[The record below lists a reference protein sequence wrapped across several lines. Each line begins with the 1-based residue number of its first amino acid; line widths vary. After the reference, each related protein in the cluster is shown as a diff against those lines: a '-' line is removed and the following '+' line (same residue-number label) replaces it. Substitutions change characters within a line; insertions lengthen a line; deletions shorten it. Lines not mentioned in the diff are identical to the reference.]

1 MRYDSRDTRYAI
13 RNTNI
18 ISTHNKGETEKMKQ
32 YQYEIIV
39 VGAGHAGCEA
49 ALAAARIGA
58 KTLLITSNI
67 ENIAL
72 MPCNPSIGGPGKGH
86 VAREIDALGG
96 ELAKNT
102 DKTTIHIRM
111 LNTSK
116 GPAMWALRAQVDKKR
131 YSQEMTHTIQT
142 QENLDLKQEMVSEL
156 IVNNHQIQGVIVQSG
171 LKLFSPTVILTT
183 GTFLN
188 GLIYIGKTIYSAGRA
203 GELASISLGENLKS
217 LGLKIGRL
225 NTCTPPRIDRR
236 TIDFSQ
242 MEEQKSVDIPLAFSF
257 ESEGNTYK
265 DFSVFLTRTN
275 QKTHQIIQNNIH
287 RVPLSNGT
295 IQSAAI
301 RYCPSVED
309 KVLRFPEKESHQIFL
324 EPEGYNTEEIYL
336 QGFFTSLPADTQDE
350 AIRTIKGLENSK
362 VIRYGYAIEYDM
374 VYPNQLKYSLET
386 KKIKGLFL
394 AGQINGTSGYEE
406 AAEQGL
412 LAGINA
418 VQLIKDKEPLILD
431 RSEAYIA
438 VEIDDLV
445 TKSVTEP
452 YRLRTG
458 LAEYRLLLRQDN
470 ADLRLTPYGYK
481 IGLISEQRYKKFL
494 EKKSLIEKEKE
505 RLKKVIIYPTKEV
518 RKLVDKLQTAPLSK
532 AINLTTLLTR
542 PELTYN
548 RTASIDPD
556 RPELPTEVIEQVEIQ
571 IKYAGYIK
579 RQKSQVKKY
588 KKLENYKIPKDID
601 YFQIHGISHEGRERF
616 SEVKPLSLGQAKRIP
631 GITPADITALMI
643 NIEKMKRIK
652 SA

>member
-1 MRYDSRDTRYAI
+1 
-13 RNTNI
+13 
-18 ISTHNKGETEKMKQ
+18 MKQ
-32 YQYEIIV
+32 YQYEVIV

-336 QGFFTSLPADTQDE
+336 QGFFTSLPADAQDE

>member
-1 MRYDSRDTRYAI
+1 
-13 RNTNI
+13 
-18 ISTHNKGETEKMKQ
+18 MKQ
-32 YQYEIIV
+32 YKYEVIV

-49 ALAAARIGA
+49 ALAAARMGA

-102 DKTTIHIRM
+102 DKATIHIRM

-142 QENLDLKQEMVSEL
+142 QKNLDLKQEMVTGL
-156 IVNNHQIQGVIVQSG
+156 IVNNREIEGVIVQSD
-171 LKLFSPTVILTT
+171 LKFFSPTVILTT

-188 GLIYIGKTIYSAGRA
+188 GLIYIGETIYPAGRA

-217 LGLKIGRL
+217 FGLKIGRL

-242 MEEQKSVDIPLAFSF
+242 MEEQKSVDVPLAFSF
-257 ESEGNTYK
+257 ESEGKIYK

-301 RYCPSVED
+301 RYCPAVED

-336 QGFFTSLPADTQDE
+336 QGFFTSLPADAQDE
-350 AIRTIKGLENSK
+350 AIRTIKGLENCK

-394 AGQINGTSGYEE
+394 SGQINGTSGYEE

-418 VQLIKDKEPLILD
+418 VQLIDGKEPLILD

-481 IGLISEQRYKKFL
+481 VGLISEQRYEKFL

-505 RLKKVIIYPTKEV
+505 RIKKVIIYPTKEV
-518 RKLVDKLQTAPLSK
+518 SKLVDKLQTAPLSK
-532 AINLTTLLTR
+532 VINLTTLLTR

-548 RTASIDPD
+548 RTASIDPN
-556 RPELPTEVIEQVEIQ
+556 RPELPAEVIEQVEIQ

-579 RQKSQVKKY
+579 RQKTQVKKY

-601 YFQIHGISHEGRERF
+601 YFKIHGISHEGRERF

-643 NIEKMKRIK
+643 NIEKIKRTK
-652 SA
+652 K

>member
-1 MRYDSRDTRYAI
+1 
-13 RNTNI
+13 
-18 ISTHNKGETEKMKQ
+18 MKK
-32 YQYEIIV
+32 YQYDVIV

-49 ALAAARIGA
+49 ALAAAKIGA
-58 KTLLITSNI
+58 KTLLVTSNLD
-67 ENIAL
+67 NIAL

-96 ELAKNT
+96 EMAKNT

-116 GPAMWALRAQVDKKR
+116 GPAMWALRAQTDKKL
-131 YSQEMTHTIQT
+131 YTQEMIHTLQI
-142 QENLDLKQEMVSEL
+142 QENLDLKQEMVTEL
-156 IVNNHQIQGVIVQSG
+156 IINNQQIEGVIVKSG
-171 LKLFSPTVILTT
+171 LKFSSPAVILAT

-188 GLIYIGKTIYSAGRA
+188 GKIYIGKTTYSAGRG
-203 GELASISLGENLKS
+203 GELASLSLSDNLKS
-217 LGLKIGRL
+217 LGFKIGRL

-236 TIDFSQ
+236 TVDFSS
-242 MEEQKSVDIPLAFSF
+242 MKEQKSADIPLAFSF
-257 ESEGNTYK
+257 ENKGKIYK

-275 QKTHQIIQNNIH
+275 QKTHQVIHNNIH

-309 KVLRFPEKESHQIFL
+309 KIIRFPQKESHQIFL
-324 EPEGYNTEEIYL
+324 EPEGYHTEEIYL
-336 QGFFTSLPADTQDE
+336 QGFFTSLPADAQQE
-350 AIRTIKGLENSK
+350 ALNTIRGLENCEI
-362 VIRYGYAIEYDM
+362 IRYGYAIEYDII
-374 VYPNQLKYSLET
+374 YPNQLKHSLET
-386 KKIKGLFL
+386 KMIRGLFL
-394 AGQINGTSGYEE
+394 TGQINGTSGYEE

-418 VQLIKDKEPLILD
+418 VQLIAGKNPLILD

-481 IGLISEQRYKKFL
+481 IGLISEPRYKKFL
-494 EKKSLIEKEKE
+494 KKKQLIEKEKE
-505 RLKKVIIYPTKEV
+505 RLKKVIIHPTQEV
-518 RKLVDKLQTAPLSK
+518 NNLLSNLKTAPLLEVT
-532 AINLTTLLTR
+532 NLANLLTR
-542 PELTYN
+542 PEVTYLQ
-548 RTASIDPD
+548 TASIDPQ
-556 RPELPTEVIEQVEIQ
+556 RSKLPTAVTEQVEIQ

-579 RQKSQVKKY
+579 RQKTQVK
-588 KKLENYKIPKDID
+588 
-601 YFQIHGISHEGRERF
+601 
-616 SEVKPLSLGQAKRIP
+616 
-631 GITPADITALMI
+631 
-643 NIEKMKRIK
+643 
-652 SA
+652 

>member
-32 YQYEIIV
+32 YQYEVIV

-336 QGFFTSLPADTQDE
+336 QGFFTSLPADAQDE

-445 TKSVTEP
+445 TKSITEP

>member
-1 MRYDSRDTRYAI
+1 V
-13 RNTNI
+13 
-18 ISTHNKGETEKMKQ
+18 KQ
-32 YQYEIIV
+32 YQYEVIV
-39 VGAGHAGCEA
+39 VGAGHAGSEA
-49 ALAAARIGA
+49 ALAAARMGA

-67 ENIAL
+67 ENIVL

-102 DKTTIHIRM
+102 DKATIHIRM

-142 QENLDLKQEMVSEL
+142 QKNLDLKQEMVTGL
-156 IVNNHQIQGVIVQSG
+156 IVNNRQIEGVIVQSG
-171 LKLFSPTVILTT
+171 LKFFSPTVILTT

-188 GLIYIGKTIYSAGRA
+188 GLIYIGETIYPAGRA

-236 TIDFSQ
+236 TINFSQ
-242 MEEQKSVDIPLAFSF
+242 MEEQKSVDVPLAFSF
-257 ESEGNTYK
+257 ESEGKIYK

-301 RYCPSVED
+301 RYCPAVED

-336 QGFFTSLPADTQDE
+336 QGFFTSLPADAQDK
-350 AIRTIKGLENSK
+350 AIRTIKGLENCK

-394 AGQINGTSGYEE
+394 SGQINGTSGYEE

-418 VQLIKDKEPLILD
+418 VQLIDGKEPLILD

-481 IGLISEQRYKKFL
+481 IGLISEQRYEKFL

-518 RKLVDKLQTAPLSK
+518 SKLVDKLQTAPLSK
-532 AINLTTLLTR
+532 TINLTTLLTR

-548 RTASIDPD
+548 RIASIDPN
-556 RPELPTEVIEQVEIQ
+556 RPELPAEVIEQVEIQ

-579 RQKSQVKKY
+579 RQKTQVKKY

-601 YFQIHGISHEGRERF
+601 YFKIHGISHEGRERF

-643 NIEKMKRIK
+643 NIEKIKRTK
-652 SA
+652 

>member
-1 MRYDSRDTRYAI
+1 
-13 RNTNI
+13 
-18 ISTHNKGETEKMKQ
+18 MKQ
-32 YQYEIIV
+32 YKYEVIV

-49 ALAAARIGA
+49 VLAAARMGA

-102 DKTTIHIRM
+102 DKATIHIRM

-142 QENLDLKQEMVSEL
+142 QKNLDLKQEMVTGL
-156 IVNNHQIQGVIVQSG
+156 IVNNRQIEGVIVQSG
-171 LKLFSPTVILTT
+171 LKFFSPTVILTT

-188 GLIYIGKTIYSAGRA
+188 GLIYIGETIYPAGRA

-217 LGLKIGRL
+217 FGLKIGRL

-236 TIDFSQ
+236 AIDFSQ
-242 MEEQKSVDIPLAFSF
+242 MEEQKSVDVPLAFSF
-257 ESEGNTYK
+257 ESEGKIYK

-301 RYCPSVED
+301 RYCPAVED

-336 QGFFTSLPADTQDE
+336 QGFFTSLPADAQDE
-350 AIRTIKGLENSK
+350 AIRTIKGLENCK
-362 VIRYGYAIEYDM
+362 IIRYGYAIEYDM
-374 VYPNQLKYSLET
+374 IYPNQLKYSLET

-418 VQLIKDKEPLILD
+418 VQLIDGKEPLILD

-470 ADLRLTPYGYK
+470 ADLRLTPYGHK
-481 IGLISEQRYKKFL
+481 TGLISEQRYEKFL

-518 RKLVDKLQTAPLSK
+518 SKLVDKLQTAPLSK
-532 AINLTTLLTR
+532 VINLTTLLTR

-548 RTASIDPD
+548 RTASIDPN
-556 RPELPTEVIEQVEIQ
+556 RPELPAEVIEQVEIQ

-579 RQKSQVKKY
+579 RQKTQVKRY

-601 YFQIHGISHEGRERF
+601 YFKIHGISHEGRERF
-616 SEVKPLSLGQAKRIP
+616 SEVEPLSLGQAKRIP

-643 NIEKMKRIK
+643 NIEKIKRTKKRI
-652 SA
+652 ARH

>member
-1 MRYDSRDTRYAI
+1 
-13 RNTNI
+13 
-18 ISTHNKGETEKMKQ
+18 MKQ
-32 YQYEIIV
+32 YKYEVIV

-102 DKTTIHIRM
+102 DKATIHIRM

-131 YSQEMTHTIQT
+131 YSQKMTHTIQT
-142 QENLDLKQEMVSEL
+142 QKNLDLKQEMVTGL
-156 IVNNHQIQGVIVQSG
+156 IVNNRQIEGVIVQSG
-171 LKLFSPTVILTT
+171 LKFFSPTVILTT

-188 GLIYIGKTIYSAGRA
+188 GLIYIGETIYPAGRA

-217 LGLKIGRL
+217 FGLKIGRL

-242 MEEQKSVDIPLAFSF
+242 IEEQKSVDVPLAFSF
-257 ESEGNTYK
+257 ESEGKIYK

-275 QKTHQIIQNNIH
+275 QKTHQVIQNNIH

-301 RYCPSVED
+301 RYCPAVED

-336 QGFFTSLPADTQDE
+336 QGFFTSLPADAQDK
-350 AIRTIKGLENSK
+350 AIRTIKGLENCK

-418 VQLIKDKEPLILD
+418 VQLIDGKEPLILD

-481 IGLISEQRYKKFL
+481 IGLISEQRYEKFL

-518 RKLVDKLQTAPLSK
+518 SKLVDKLQTAPLSK
-532 AINLTTLLTR
+532 VINLTTLLTR

-548 RTASIDPD
+548 RTASIDPN
-556 RPELPTEVIEQVEIQ
+556 RPDLPAEVIEQVEIQ

-579 RQKSQVKKY
+579 RQKTQVKRY

-601 YFQIHGISHEGRERF
+601 YFKIHGISHEGRERF
-616 SEVKPLSLGQAKRIP
+616 SEVEPLSLGQAKRIP

-643 NIEKMKRIK
+643 NIEKIKRTTKLI
-652 SA
+652 ARH

>member
-1 MRYDSRDTRYAI
+1 M
-13 RNTNI
+13 
-18 ISTHNKGETEKMKQ
+18 
-32 YQYEIIV
+32 V

-49 ALAAARIGA
+49 ALAAARMGA

-67 ENIAL
+67 DNVAL

-96 ELAKNT
+96 EMAKNT
-102 DKTTIHIRM
+102 DKATIHIRM

-116 GPAMWALRAQVDKKR
+116 GPAMWALRAQIDKR
-131 YSQEMTHTIQT
+131 LYTQEMIYTLQIQK
-142 QENLDLKQEMVSEL
+142 NLDLKQEMVTKL
-156 IVNNHQIQGVIVQSG
+156 IVNNCRVEGVMVKSG
-171 LKLFSPTVILTT
+171 LEFSSPTVILTN

-188 GLIYIGKTIYSAGRA
+188 GKIYIGKTTYSAGRA
-203 GELASISLGENLKS
+203 GELASIGLAENLKE
-217 LGLKIGRL
+217 LDFEVGRL

-236 TIDFSQ
+236 TVDFSK
-242 MEEQKSVDIPLAFSF
+242 MKVQKSADIPLSFSF
-257 ESEGNTYK
+257 ENKGEIYK
-265 DFSVFLTRTN
+265 DFSVFMTRTN
-275 QKTHQIIQNNIH
+275 QKTHQIIQDNIH

-309 KVLRFPEKESHQIFL
+309 KIIRFPEKESHQIFL

-336 QGFFTSLPADTQDE
+336 QGFFTSLPADAQQE
-350 AIRTIKGLENSK
+350 ALHTIEGLENCK
-362 VIRYGYAIEYDM
+362 IVRYGYAIEYDII
-374 VYPNQLKYSLET
+374 YPNQLKCSLET
-386 KKIKGLFL
+386 KAIKGLFL
-394 AGQINGTSGYEE
+394 AGQVNGTSGYEE

-418 VQLIKDKEPLILD
+418 VQLTRGKEPLILD

-481 IGLISEQRYKKFL
+481 LGLISEQRYKKFL
-494 EKKSLIEKEKE
+494 EKKTLVENEKE
-505 RLKKVIIYPTKEV
+505 RLKEVIIHATQKVNELLN
-518 RKLVDKLQTAPLSK
+518 KLGTAPLSE
-532 AINLTTLLTR
+532 AANLAALLTR
-542 PELTYN
+542 PEVTYN
-548 RTASIDPD
+548 QTASIDLNRSD
-556 RPELPTEVIEQVEIQ
+556 LPAEVTEQVEIQ

-579 RQKSQVKKY
+579 RQEIQVKRF

-601 YFQIHGISHEGRERF
+601 YFNMHGISHEGKERF
-616 SEVKPLSLGQAKRIP
+616 SEVQPISLGQAKRIP
-631 GITPADITALMI
+631 GITPSDIAALMI
-643 NIEKMKRIK
+643 NIEKIKRMKK
-652 SA
+652 

>member
-1 MRYDSRDTRYAI
+1 V
-13 RNTNI
+13 
-18 ISTHNKGETEKMKQ
+18 KQ
-32 YQYEIIV
+32 YQYEVIV

-49 ALAAARIGA
+49 ALAAARMGA

-67 ENIAL
+67 DNVAL

-96 ELAKNT
+96 EMAKNT
-102 DKTTIHIRM
+102 DKATIHIRM

-116 GPAMWALRAQVDKKR
+116 GPAMWALRAQIDKKL
-131 YSQEMTHTIQT
+131 YTQEMIHTLQIQK
-142 QENLDLKQEMVSEL
+142 NLDLKQEMVTKL
-156 IVNNHQIQGVIVQSG
+156 IVNNCQIEGVIVKSG
-171 LKLFSPTVILTT
+171 LEFSSPTVILTN

-188 GLIYIGKTIYSAGRA
+188 GLIYIGETIYSAGRA
-203 GELASISLGENLKS
+203 GELASIGLAENLKE
-217 LGLKIGRL
+217 LGFKVGRL

-236 TIDFSQ
+236 TIDISK
-242 MEEQKSVDIPLAFSF
+242 MKEQKSADIPLSFSF
-257 ESEGNTYK
+257 ENKGEIYK
-265 DFSVFLTRTN
+265 DFSVFMTRTN
-275 QKTHQIIQNNIH
+275 QKTHQIIQDNIH

-309 KVLRFPEKESHQIFL
+309 KIIRFPEKESHQIFL

-336 QGFFTSLPADTQDE
+336 QGFFTSLPADTQQE
-350 AIRTIKGLENSK
+350 ALHTIYGLENCK
-362 VIRYGYAIEYDM
+362 IIRYGYAIEYDII
-374 VYPNQLKYSLET
+374 YPNQLKYSLEA
-386 KKIKGLFL
+386 KAIKGLFL
-394 AGQINGTSGYEE
+394 AGQVNGTSGYEE

-418 VQLIKDKEPLILD
+418 VQLTRGKEPLVLD

-481 IGLISEQRYKKFL
+481 LGLISEQRYKYFL
-494 EKKSLIEKEKE
+494 NKKTLVEKEKE
-505 RLKKVIIYPTKEV
+505 RLKEVIIHATQRVNELLS
-518 RKLVDKLQTAPLSK
+518 KLGTTPLSE
-532 AINLTTLLTR
+532 AANLATLLTR
-542 PELTYN
+542 PEVTYN
-548 RTASIDPD
+548 QTASIDPN
-556 RPELPTEVIEQVEIQ
+556 RPELPAEVTEQVEIQ

-579 RQKSQVKKY
+579 RQGVQVKRF
-588 KKLENYKIPKDID
+588 KKLENYKIPQDID
-601 YFQIHGISHEGRERF
+601 YFNMHGISHEGKERF
-616 SEVKPLSLGQAKRIP
+616 SEVQPISLGQAKRIP
-631 GITPADITALMI
+631 GITPSDIAALMI
-643 NIEKMKRIK
+643 NIEKIKRTKKRI
-652 SA
+652 ARH

>member
-1 MRYDSRDTRYAI
+1 V
-13 RNTNI
+13 
-18 ISTHNKGETEKMKQ
+18 KK
-32 YQYEIIV
+32 YQYDVIV

-49 ALAAARIGA
+49 ALAAAKIGA
-58 KTLLITSNI
+58 KTLLVTSNLD
-67 ENIAL
+67 NIAL

-96 ELAKNT
+96 EMAKNT
-102 DKTTIHIRM
+102 DKATIHIRM

-116 GPAMWALRAQVDKKR
+116 GPAMWALRAQVDKKL
-131 YSQEMTHTIQT
+131 YIQEMIRTLQN
-142 QENLDLKQEMVSEL
+142 QENLDLKQEMVTEL
-156 IVNNHQIQGVIVQSG
+156 IINNQQIEGVIVKSG
-171 LKLFSPTVILTT
+171 LKFSSPAVILAT

-188 GLIYIGKTIYSAGRA
+188 GKIYIGKTTYSAGR
-203 GELASISLGENLKS
+203 GSELASINLAENLKE
-217 LGLKIGRL
+217 LGFKMGRL

-236 TIDFSQ
+236 TVDFSS
-242 MEEQKSVDIPLAFSF
+242 MKEQNSADIPLAFSF
-257 ESEGNTYK
+257 ENKGKIYK

-275 QKTHQIIQNNIH
+275 QKTHQLIHNNIH

-309 KVLRFPEKESHQIFL
+309 KIIRFPQKESHQIFL
-324 EPEGYNTEEIYL
+324 EPEGYHTEEIYL
-336 QGFFTSLPADTQDE
+336 QGFFTSLPADAQQE
-350 AIRTIKGLENSK
+350 ALNTIRGLENCEI
-362 VIRYGYAIEYDM
+362 IRYGYAIEYDII
-374 VYPNQLKYSLET
+374 YPNQLKYSLET
-386 KKIKGLFL
+386 KMIRGLFL

-418 VQLIKDKEPLILD
+418 VQLIAGKNPLILD

-481 IGLISEQRYKKFL
+481 IGLISEPRYKKFMN
-494 EKKSLIEKEKE
+494 KKELIEKEKE
-505 RLKKVIIYPTKEV
+505 RLKKVIIHPTQEV
-518 RKLVDKLQTAPLSK
+518 NNLLSNLKTAPLLEVT
-532 AINLTTLLTR
+532 NLANLLTR
-542 PELTYN
+542 PEVTYLQ
-548 RTASIDPD
+548 TASIDPQ
-556 RPELPTEVIEQVEIQ
+556 RSKLPTAVTEQVEIQ

-579 RQKSQVKKY
+579 RQKTQVKIF
-588 KKLENYKIPKDID
+588 KKLENYKIPKGID
-601 YFQIHGISHEGRERF
+601 YFKIHGISHEGRERF
-616 SEVKPLSLGQAKRIP
+616 SEIQPISLGQAKRIP

-643 NIEKMKRIK
+643 NIEKMKRVNTNR
-652 SA
+652 

>member
-1 MRYDSRDTRYAI
+1 V
-13 RNTNI
+13 
-18 ISTHNKGETEKMKQ
+18 KQ
-32 YQYEIIV
+32 YQYDVIV

-49 ALAAARIGA
+49 ALAAARMGA

-131 YSQEMTHTIQT
+131 YSQNMTHTIQT
-142 QENLDLKQEMVSEL
+142 QKNLDLKQEMVTGL
-156 IVNNHQIQGVIVQSG
+156 IVNNRQIEGVIVQSG
-171 LKLFSPTVILTT
+171 LNFFSPTVILTT

-188 GLIYIGKTIYSAGRA
+188 GLIYIGETIYPAGRA

-217 LGLKIGRL
+217 FGLKIGRL

-242 MEEQKSVDIPLAFSF
+242 MKEQKSVDVPLAFSF
-257 ESEGNTYK
+257 ESEGKIYK

-301 RYCPSVED
+301 RYCPAVED

-336 QGFFTSLPADTQDE
+336 QGFFTSLPADAQDK
-350 AIRTIKGLENSK
+350 AIRTIKGLENCK

-418 VQLIKDKEPLILD
+418 VQLISRKEPLILD

-481 IGLISEQRYKKFL
+481 VGLISEQRYEKFL

-518 RKLVDKLQTAPLSK
+518 SKLLDKLQTAPLSK
-532 AINLTTLLTR
+532 VINLTTLLAR

-548 RTASIDPD
+548 RTASIDPN
-556 RPELPTEVIEQVEIQ
+556 RPELPAEVIEQVEIQ

-579 RQKSQVKKY
+579 RQKTQVKKY

-601 YFQIHGISHEGRERF
+601 YFNMHGISHEGKERF
-616 SEVKPLSLGQAKRIP
+616 SEVRPISLGQAKRIP

-643 NIEKMKRIK
+643 NIEKMKRTK
-652 SA
+652 KRMAQHYV

>member
-171 LKLFSPTVILTT
+171 LKFFSPTVILTT

-336 QGFFTSLPADTQDE
+336 QGFFTSLPADAQDE